1 MWFVWEGVLESVQPE
16 AAREPSPQAPLRHQM
31 SIVRE
36 RVQIGVVHEE
46 ASHLLPQRYASQE
59 RATYVNK
66 IIKLPTNV

>member
-1 MWFVWEGVLESVQPE
+1 MWFVREGVLESVQPE
-16 AAREPSPQAPLRHQM
+16 ATREPSPQATLSHQM
-31 SIVRE
+31 SFVWE

-66 IIKLPTNV
+66 IIKLSANV